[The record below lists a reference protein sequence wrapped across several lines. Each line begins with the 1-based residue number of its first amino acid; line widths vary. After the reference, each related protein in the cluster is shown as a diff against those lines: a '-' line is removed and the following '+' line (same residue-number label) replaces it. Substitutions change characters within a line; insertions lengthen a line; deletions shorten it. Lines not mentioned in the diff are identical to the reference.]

1 MFYILL
7 KSSNLRPKFIKFM
20 AENKIEVTSHYEP
33 LHLSAVIQKTK
44 AVKEKLP
51 NTEKYAKRI
60 VRLPFY
66 FELKKKDIEYIC
78 NKINIFFK

>member
-1 MFYILL
+1 
-7 KSSNLRPKFIKFM
+7 M

-33 LHLSAVIQKTK
+33 LHLSTVMQKTK

-66 FELKKKDIEYIC
+66 FELKNKDIEYIC